1 MKTFSLKNTE
11 VVRDWVVFDASDKIL
26 GRFATKIA
34 DKLRGKDKPTFTP
47 HVDGGDFVIV
57 INADKLK
64 VTGNKAEQK
73 KYFKHSLYPGGLKE
87 KSYKEVLESTP
98 ERIIENSVKWMLPKN
113 KLGKSIIK
121 KLKVYS
127 GSEHPHE
134 SQNPSV
140 WNPKIW
146 AVKDFMRQAEGKHL
160 QPEYIYLKEKAQ

>member
-1 MKTFSLKNTE
+1 MKTFSLKNSE
-11 VVRDWVVFDASDKIL
+11 VSRDWVVFDASGKIL

-47 HVDGGDFVIV
+47 HVDGGDFVVV

-73 KYFKHSLYPGGLKE
+73 KYYKHSLYPGGLKE
-87 KSYKEVLESTP
+87 KSYEEVLESTP
-98 ERIIENSVKWMLPKN
+98 ERIIENAVKGMLPKN

-140 WNPKIW
+140 WNPKI
-146 AVKDFMRQAEGKHL
+146 
-160 QPEYIYLKEKAQ
+160 

>member
-11 VVRDWVVFDASDKIL
+11 VSRNWVVFDASEKVL

-57 INADKLK
+57 INADKVK

-73 KYFKHSLYPGGLKE
+73 KYYKHSLYPGGLKE

-98 ERIIENSVKWMLPKN
+98 ERIIENAVKGMLPKN

-140 WNPKIW
+140 WNPKI
-146 AVKDFMRQAEGKHL
+146 
-160 QPEYIYLKEKAQ
+160 

>member
-11 VVRDWVVFDASDKIL
+11 VSRDWVVFDASDKIL
-26 GRFATKIA
+26 GRFPTKIA

-47 HVDGGDFVIV
+47 HVDGGDFVVV
-57 INADKLK
+57 INADKVK

-73 KYFKHSLYPGGLKE
+73 KYYKHSLYPGGLKE
-87 KSYKEVLESTP
+87 KSFKEVLESTP
-98 ERIIENSVKWMLPKN
+98 ERIIENAVKGMLPKN

-140 WNPKIW
+140 WNPKI
-146 AVKDFMRQAEGKHL
+146 
-160 QPEYIYLKEKAQ
+160 

>member
-11 VVRDWVVFDASDKIL
+11 VDRDWVIFDASDKVL

-47 HVDGGDFVIV
+47 HVDGGDFVVV
-57 INADKLK
+57 INAEKLK

-73 KYFKHSLYPGGLKE
+73 KYYKHSLYPGGLKV
-87 KSYKEVLESTP
+87 KSYKDVLEKNP
-98 ERIIENSVKWMLPKN
+98 ERIIENAVKGMLPKN

-134 SQNPSV
+134 SQNPIE
-140 WNPKIW
+140 WNPKI
-146 AVKDFMRQAEGKHL
+146 
-160 QPEYIYLKEKAQ
+160 

>member
-1 MKTFSLKNTE
+1 MKTFSLKNSE
-11 VVRDWVVFDASDKIL
+11 VSRNWVVFDASDKIL

-47 HVDGGDFVIV
+47 HVDGGDFVVV
-57 INADKLK
+57 ITADKVK

-73 KYFKHSLYPGGLKE
+73 KYYKHSLYPGGLKE

-98 ERIIENSVKWMLPKN
+98 ERIIENAVKGMLPKN

-140 WNPKIW
+140 WNPKI
-146 AVKDFMRQAEGKHL
+146 
-160 QPEYIYLKEKAQ
+160 

>member
-47 HVDGGDFVIV
+47 HVDGGDFVVV
-57 INADKLK
+57 INADKVK

-73 KYFKHSLYPGGLKE
+73 KYYKHSLYPGGLKE

-98 ERIIENSVKWMLPKN
+98 ERIIENAVKGMLPKN

-140 WNPKIW
+140 WNPKI
-146 AVKDFMRQAEGKHL
+146 
-160 QPEYIYLKEKAQ
+160 